1 MRSLFLCLITVLFS
15 SCSGLFISEHE
26 ERMMN
31 LPSNNRS
38 ELEELAFLNKEFA
51 RMNAA
56 LYGLNRQMEALLN
69 RLKERDDRDELVGK
83 GK

>member
-1 MRSLFLCLITVLFS
+1 
-15 SCSGLFISEHE
+15 
-26 ERMMN
+26 MN